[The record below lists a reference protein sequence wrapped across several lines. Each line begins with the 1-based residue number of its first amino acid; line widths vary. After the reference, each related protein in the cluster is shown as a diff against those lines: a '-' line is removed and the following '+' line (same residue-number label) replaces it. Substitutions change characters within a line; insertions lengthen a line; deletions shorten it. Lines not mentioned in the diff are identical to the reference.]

1 MSIVNCFHGNYYLL
15 QVGDNY
21 ASPFV
26 VIHPEQKLTA
36 QDKTFTV
43 EMDINVGST
52 DSVKIY
58 RTNSASFATW
68 TSVSTSG
75 KGGEGERP
83 SQLKRNESEWE
94 MDIDV
99 GSTDSVKIYRTAA

>member
-1 MSIVNCFHGNYYLL
+1 M
-15 QVGDNY
+15 GDNY

-68 TSVSTSG
+68 TSVSTNSASFATWGRMG
-75 KGGEGERP
+75 KEGE
-83 SQLKRNESEWE
+83 S
-94 MDIDV
+94 
-99 GSTDSVKIYRTAA
+99 G